1 MNSNKSVTNYYYY
14 YYYYGV
20 TLQNLSIDKI
30 CIEQSIAGP
39 PMKSIKIFSL
49 LLTLRNEHWPLL
61 QFEDTAAAV
70 LSDSVENDQ
79 KFHDLVPAGRS
90 KAAVRST
97 GPSQGH

>member
-1 MNSNKSVTNYYYY
+1 M
-14 YYYYGV
+14 
-20 TLQNLSIDKI
+20 
-30 CIEQSIAGP
+30 E
-39 PMKSIKIFSL
+39 SIKIFSL

-79 KFHDLVPAGRS
+79 KFHDLVLAGRS

-97 GPSQGH
+97 GPSQGHCSHFRGSQEAN